1 MELIFHWMW
10 LIYKDFA
17 PIGAKDQSGLFKE

>member
-1 MELIFHWMW
+1 MELIFHWIW

-17 PIGAKDQSGLFKE
+17 PSGAKDQSGLFKN